1 VVVESA
7 AALPVDDVSGV
18 LRSGWA
24 DDAKVRAAWE
34 PEPELTVE
42 VLDLTALPRRVRLT
56 EPTVDPVGG
65 NKMFPLSPLR
75 SLVET
80 ERLAQV
86 RRDLL
91 ACFDQASKGTVALS
105 HYDGRVVAV
114 CHSMWWWCWASGS
127 FEAYW
132 RHCRRPQFALD
143 DSMQQCQPDCVVHAS
158 AINAAPA
165 PSSDGSAA

>member
-1 VVVESA
+1 MVVESA

-132 RHCRRPQFALD
+132 RHCWRPQFALD
-143 DSMQQCQPDCVVHAS
+143 DSMQQCRFGVLWPADEVADLEAS
-158 AINAAPA
+158 VAGD
-165 PSSDGSAA
+165 S